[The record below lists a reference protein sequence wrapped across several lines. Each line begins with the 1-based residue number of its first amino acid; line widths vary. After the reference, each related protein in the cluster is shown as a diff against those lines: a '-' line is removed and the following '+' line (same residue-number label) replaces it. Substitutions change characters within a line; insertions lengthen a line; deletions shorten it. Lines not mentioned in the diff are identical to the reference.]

1 MEVRGGGIF
10 CTFEEEIIRPHN
22 LCIPKCRYFIVFKFI
37 LKFVLPT
44 IFFCFKNFLFFR
56 RMKVA
61 TPGFLHDRFPFHQEI
76 IIQNKFNRTSI
87 LCLPFFQSTFWTS
100 LLRINHTPE
109 LNNNFGTDQSLFN
122 LPTSV
127 CSYVCPV
134 ITYFHTDTAS
144 ECFDSNLKTGN

>member
-44 IFFCFKNFLFFR
+44 FFFCFKKFLFFR

-87 LCLPFFQSTFWTS
+87 LCLPF
-100 LLRINHTPE
+100 
-109 LNNNFGTDQSLFN
+109 
-122 LPTSV
+122 
-127 CSYVCPV
+127 
-134 ITYFHTDTAS
+134 
-144 ECFDSNLKTGN
+144 SNLHFEHLFWESITLLSWTTILEPISRSSIFQLPSVLMFVRWSLTSTRTLPLSVSTRI